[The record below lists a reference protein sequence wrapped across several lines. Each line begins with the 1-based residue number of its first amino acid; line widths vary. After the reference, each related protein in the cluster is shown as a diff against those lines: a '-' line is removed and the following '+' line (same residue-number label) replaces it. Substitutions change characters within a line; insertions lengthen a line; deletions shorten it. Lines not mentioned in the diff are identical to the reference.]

1 MQIIHHRINTL
12 DQLKDIQIKDGAEID
27 IRYHNND
34 LILHHD
40 PFSHDVD
47 SPLLLNIFLKNW
59 KSKGP
64 LILNVKSEGVED
76 ACIKLMTAHKIEN
89 WFFLDLSMPF
99 FVKYSLIAA
108 EKSLFGFSSRN
119 LAVRFSDFE
128 PLEYAVS
135 FKGKASWVWVDTF
148 KSFALNN
155 ESYKKLIDAQFQLCL
170 VSPELQG
177 GSKEDILN
185 MKAAIKNFSI
195 AAVCTKFPKLW
206 H

>member
-1 MQIIHHRINTL
+1 
-12 DQLKDIQIKDGAEID
+12 
-27 IRYHNND
+27 
-34 LILHHD
+34 
-40 PFSHDVD
+40 
-47 SPLLLNIFLKNW
+47 
-59 KSKGP
+59 
-64 LILNVKSEGVED
+64 
-76 ACIKLMTAHKIEN
+76 
-89 WFFLDLSMPF
+89 MPF
-99 FVKYSLIAA
+99 FVRYSLIAA
-108 EKSLFGFSSRN
+108 ENSLFRFSSRN

-155 ESYKKLIDAQFQLCL
+155 ESYKKLIDAQFKLCL